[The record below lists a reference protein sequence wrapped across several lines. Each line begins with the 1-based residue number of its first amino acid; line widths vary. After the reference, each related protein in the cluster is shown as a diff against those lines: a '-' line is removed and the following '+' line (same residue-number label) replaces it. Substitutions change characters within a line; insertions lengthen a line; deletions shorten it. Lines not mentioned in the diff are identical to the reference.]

1 MENMITV
8 FENEEFGAVRTV
20 IEDGRILFCA
30 KDVAKSLG
38 YVNPRKAILD
48 HCRCVTKRDVPH
60 PQSSGRLLEMSF
72 IPEGDVYRLIVGSK
86 LPAAEKFETWL
97 FDTVVPSI
105 RKYGMYA
112 TTPMLRQF
120 QENPELIRLVCERM
134 LAEKDRADKLGEKL
148 AEIKPKADFF
158 DAFVNPDDCTN
169 IRTTAKELG
178 IPERAFCRF
187 LQDAG
192 FLYRC
197 PAGNLMPYN
206 KPENEG
212 LFIVRDFYSEYGHHG
227 TYTLITSMGKNLIR
241 TLFIPERKDA

>member
-8 FENEEFGAVRTV
+8 FENEEFGSVRTV

-192 FLYRC
+192 FMYRC

-227 TYTLITSMGKNLIR
+227 TYTLITSMGKNLLR
-241 TLFIPERKDA
+241 ELLIPERKDA

>member
-8 FENEEFGAVRTV
+8 FENEEFGSVRTV

-169 IRTTAKELG
+169 IRNTAKELG
-178 IPERAFCRF
+178 VPEREFCRF

-192 FLYRC
+192 FMYRC

-212 LFIVRDFYSEYGHHG
+212 LFIVRDFYSQYGHHG
-227 TYTLITSMGKNLIR
+227 TYTLITSMGKNLLR
-241 TLFIPERKDA
+241 ELLIPERKDA

>member
-8 FENEEFGAVRTV
+8 FENEEFGSVRTV

-134 LAEKDRADKLGEKL
+134 LTEKDRADKLDKKVTEL
-148 AEIKPKADFF
+148 QPKADFF
-158 DAFVNPDDCTN
+158 DAFISPDDCTN

-178 IPERAFCRF
+178 VPERAFCRF

-212 LFIVRDFYSEYGHHG
+212 LFIVRDFYSQYGHHG
-227 TYTLITSMGKNLIR
+227 TYTLITSMGKNLLR
-241 TLFIPERKDA
+241 TLLIPERKDA

>member
-8 FENEEFGAVRTV
+8 FENKEFGAVRTATINGEPWFV
-20 IEDGRILFCA
+20 A
-30 KDVAKSLG
+30 NDVC
-38 YVNPRKAILD
+38 AILEID
-48 HCRCVTKRDVPH
+48 RTQTRRLDDDEKGVCLIHTLGGDQKMSIVNEFGLYSLILRSRKPEAKACRRWITHEV
-60 PQSSGRLLEMSF
+60 
-72 IPEGDVYRLIVGSK
+72 IP
-86 LPAAEKFETWL
+86 A
-97 FDTVVPSI
+97 I

-112 TTPMLRQF
+112 TTPTLRKF

-134 LAEKDRADKLGEKL
+134 LAEKDRADKLDKRVTEL
-148 AEIKPKADFF
+148 QPKADFF

-178 IPERAFCRF
+178 VPERAFCRF

-212 LFIVRDFYSEYGHHG
+212 LFIVRDFYSECGHHG
-227 TYTLITSMGKNLIR
+227 TYTLITSMGKNLLR
-241 TLFIPERKDA
+241 ELLIPKRKDA

>member
-8 FENEEFGAVRTV
+8 FENKEFGAVRTATINGEPWFV
-20 IEDGRILFCA
+20 A
-30 KDVAKSLG
+30 NDVC
-38 YVNPRKAILD
+38 AILEID
-48 HCRCVTKRDVPH
+48 RTQTR
-60 PQSSGRLLEMSF
+60 RLDDDEKGVCLIHTLGGDQKMSIVNEF
-72 IPEGDVYRLIVGSK
+72 GLYSLILRSRKPEAKAFRRWITHEVIP
-86 LPAAEKFETWL
+86 A
-97 FDTVVPSI
+97 I

-112 TTPMLRQF
+112 TTPTLRKF

-134 LAEKDRADKLGEKL
+134 LAEKDRADKLDKRVTEL
-148 AEIKPKADFF
+148 QPKADFF

-178 IPERAFCRF
+178 VPERAFCRF

-227 TYTLITSMGKNLIR
+227 TYTLITSMGKNLLR
-241 TLFIPERKDA
+241 TMLIPERKDA

>member
-8 FENEEFGAVRTV
+8 FENEEFGSVRTV

-192 FLYRC
+192 FMYRC

-212 LFIVRDFYSEYGHHG
+212 LFIMRDFYSEYGHHG
-227 TYTLITSMGKNLIR
+227 TYTLITSMGKNLLR
-241 TLFIPERKDA
+241 ELLIPERKDA

>member
-8 FENEEFGAVRTV
+8 FENEEFGSVRTV

-134 LAEKDRADKLGEKL
+134 LTEKDRADKLDKKVTEL
-148 AEIKPKADFF
+148 QPKAYFF

-178 IPERAFCRF
+178 VPERAFCRF

-212 LFIVRDFYSEYGHHG
+212 MFIVRDFYSEYGHHG
-227 TYTLITSMGKNLIR
+227 TYTLITSMGKNLLR
-241 TLFIPERKDA
+241 ELLIPERKDA

>member
-1 MENMITV
+1 MITV

-212 LFIVRDFYSEYGHHG
+212 LFIVRDFYSQYGHHG
-227 TYTLITSMGKNLIR
+227 TYTLITSMGKNLLR
-241 TLFIPERKDA
+241 TLLIPERKDA

>member
-8 FENEEFGAVRTV
+8 FENKEFGAVRTATINGEPWFV
-20 IEDGRILFCA
+20 A
-30 KDVAKSLG
+30 NDVC
-38 YVNPRKAILD
+38 AILEID
-48 HCRCVTKRDVPH
+48 RTQTR
-60 PQSSGRLLEMSF
+60 RLDDDEKGVCLIHTLGGDQKMSIVNEF
-72 IPEGDVYRLIVGSK
+72 GLYSLILRSRKPEAKAFRRWITHEVIP
-86 LPAAEKFETWL
+86 A
-97 FDTVVPSI
+97 I

-134 LAEKDRADKLGEKL
+134 LAEKGRADKLDKKVTEL
-148 AEIKPKADFF
+148 QTKADFF
-158 DAFVNPDDCTN
+158 DAFISPDDCTN

-178 IPERAFCRF
+178 VPERAFCRF

-192 FLYRC
+192 FMYRC

-212 LFIVRDFYSEYGHHG
+212 LFIVRDFYSECGHHG
-227 TYTLITSMGKNLIR
+227 TYTLITSMGKNLLR
-241 TLFIPERKDA
+241 ELLIPERKDA

>member
-192 FLYRC
+192 FMYRC

-212 LFIVRDFYSEYGHHG
+212 LFIVRDFYSQYGHHG
-227 TYTLITSMGKNLIR
+227 TYTLITSMGKNLLR
-241 TLFIPERKDA
+241 ELLIPERKDA

>member
-8 FENEEFGAVRTV
+8 FENEEFGSVRTV

-227 TYTLITSMGKNLIR
+227 TYTLITSMGKNLLR
-241 TLFIPERKDA
+241 ELLIPERKDA

>member
-8 FENEEFGAVRTV
+8 FENKEFGAVRTATINGEPWFV
-20 IEDGRILFCA
+20 A
-30 KDVAKSLG
+30 NDVC
-38 YVNPRKAILD
+38 AILEID
-48 HCRCVTKRDVPH
+48 RTQTR
-60 PQSSGRLLEMSF
+60 RLDDDEKGVCLIHTLGGDQKMSIVNEF
-72 IPEGDVYRLIVGSK
+72 GLYSLILRSRKPEAKAFRRWITHEVIP
-86 LPAAEKFETWL
+86 A
-97 FDTVVPSI
+97 I

-112 TTPMLRQF
+112 TTPTLRKF

-134 LAEKDRADKLGEKL
+134 LAEKDRADKLDKRVTEL
-148 AEIKPKADFF
+148 QPKADFF

-178 IPERAFCRF
+178 VPERAFCRF
-187 LQDAG
+187 LQDEG

-227 TYTLITSMGKNLIR
+227 TYTLITSMGKNLLR
-241 TLFIPERKDA
+241 TLLIPERKDA

>member
-8 FENEEFGAVRTV
+8 FENKEFGAVRTATINGEPWFV
-20 IEDGRILFCA
+20 A
-30 KDVAKSLG
+30 NDVC
-38 YVNPRKAILD
+38 AILEID
-48 HCRCVTKRDVPH
+48 RTQTR
-60 PQSSGRLLEMSF
+60 RLDDDEKGVCLIHTLGGDQKMSIVNEF
-72 IPEGDVYRLIVGSK
+72 GLYSLILRSRKPEATAFRRWITHEVIP
-86 LPAAEKFETWL
+86 A
-97 FDTVVPSI
+97 I

-112 TTPMLRQF
+112 TTPTLRKF

-134 LAEKDRADKLGEKL
+134 LAEKDRADKLDKRVTEL
-148 AEIKPKADFF
+148 QPKADFF

-178 IPERAFCRF
+178 VPERAFCRF

-227 TYTLITSMGKNLIR
+227 TYTLITSMGKNLLR
-241 TLFIPERKDA
+241 TLLIPERKDA

>member
-8 FENEEFGAVRTV
+8 FENEEFGTVRTV

-227 TYTLITSMGKNLIR
+227 TYTLITSMGKNLLR
-241 TLFIPERKDA
+241 TLLVPERKDA

>member
-8 FENEEFGAVRTV
+8 FENKEFGAVRTATINGEPWFV
-20 IEDGRILFCA
+20 A
-30 KDVAKSLG
+30 NDVC
-38 YVNPRKAILD
+38 AILEID
-48 HCRCVTKRDVPH
+48 RTQTR
-60 PQSSGRLLEMSF
+60 RLDDDEKGVCLIHTLGGDQKMSIVNEF
-72 IPEGDVYRLIVGSK
+72 GLYSLILRSRKPEAKAFRRWITHEVIP
-86 LPAAEKFETWL
+86 A
-97 FDTVVPSI
+97 I

-112 TTPMLRQF
+112 TTPTLRKF

-134 LAEKDRADKLGEKL
+134 LAEKDRADKLDKKVTEL
-148 AEIKPKADFF
+148 QPKADFF

-178 IPERAFCRF
+178 VPERAFCRF

-192 FLYRC
+192 FMYRC

-212 LFIVRDFYSEYGHHG
+212 LFIVRDFYSECGHHG
-227 TYTLITSMGKNLIR
+227 TYTLITSMGKNLLR
-241 TLFIPERKDA
+241 TLLVPERKDA

>member
-8 FENEEFGAVRTV
+8 FENEEFGSVRTV

-134 LAEKDRADKLGEKL
+134 LTEKDRADKLDKKVTEL
-148 AEIKPKADFF
+148 QPKADFF

-169 IRTTAKELG
+169 IRNTAKELG
-178 IPERAFCRF
+178 VPERAFCRF

-212 LFIVRDFYSEYGHHG
+212 LFIVRDFYSEYGYHG
-227 TYTLITSMGKNLIR
+227 TYTLITSMGKNLLR
-241 TLFIPERKDA
+241 ELLIPERKDA

>member
-8 FENEEFGAVRTV
+8 FENKEFGAVRTATINGEPWFV
-20 IEDGRILFCA
+20 A
-30 KDVAKSLG
+30 NDVC
-38 YVNPRKAILD
+38 AILEID
-48 HCRCVTKRDVPH
+48 RTQTR
-60 PQSSGRLLEMSF
+60 RLDDDEKGVCLIHTLGGDQKMSIVNEF
-72 IPEGDVYRLIVGSK
+72 GLYSLILRSRKPEAKAFRRWITHEVIP
-86 LPAAEKFETWL
+86 A
-97 FDTVVPSI
+97 I

-112 TTPMLRQF
+112 TTPTLRKF

-134 LAEKDRADKLGEKL
+134 LAEKDRADKLDKKVTEL
-148 AEIKPKADFF
+148 QPKADFF
-158 DAFVNPDDCTN
+158 DAFVSPDDCTN

-178 IPERAFCRF
+178 VPERAFCRF

-212 LFIVRDFYSEYGHHG
+212 LFIVRDFYSECGHHG
-227 TYTLITSMGKNLIR
+227 TYTLITSVGKNLLR
-241 TLFIPERKDA
+241 ELLIPERKDA

>member
-8 FENEEFGAVRTV
+8 FENEEFGSVRTV

-134 LAEKDRADKLGEKL
+134 LTEKDRADKLDKKVTEL
-148 AEIKPKADFF
+148 QPKADFF

-178 IPERAFCRF
+178 VPERAFCRF

-192 FLYRC
+192 FMYRC

-212 LFIVRDFYSEYGHHG
+212 LFIVRDFYSEFGHHG
-227 TYTLITSMGKNLIR
+227 TYTLITSMGKNLLR
-241 TLFIPERKDA
+241 TLLIPERKDA

>member
-8 FENEEFGAVRTV
+8 FENEEFGAVRTATINGEPWFV
-20 IEDGRILFCA
+20 ANDVFRVLSVRNTKDALHTLDEDEKSGVDIIDPHGRIQRTNCISESGLYSIVLRSRKPEA
-30 KDVAKSLG
+30 KAFRRWITHEV
-38 YVNPRKAILD
+38 
-48 HCRCVTKRDVPH
+48 
-60 PQSSGRLLEMSF
+60 
-72 IPEGDVYRLIVGSK
+72 IP
-86 LPAAEKFETWL
+86 A
-97 FDTVVPSI
+97 I
-105 RKYGMYA
+105 RKHGMYA

-134 LAEKDRADKLGEKL
+134 LAEKDRADKLDKKVTEL
-148 AEIKPKADFF
+148 QPKADFF

-197 PAGNLMPYN
+197 PAGNLLPYN
-206 KPENEG
+206 RPENEG
-212 LFIVRDFYSEYGHHG
+212 LFIVRDFYSQYGHHG
-227 TYTLITSMGKNLIR
+227 TYTLITSMGKNLLR
-241 TLFIPERKDA
+241 ELLIPERKDA

>member
-1 MENMITV
+1 
-8 FENEEFGAVRTV
+8 
-20 IEDGRILFCA
+20 
-30 KDVAKSLG
+30 
-38 YVNPRKAILD
+38 
-48 HCRCVTKRDVPH
+48 
-60 PQSSGRLLEMSF
+60 MSF

-120 QENPELIRLVCERM
+120 QENPELIHLVCERM

-178 IPERAFCRF
+178 VPERAFCRF

-227 TYTLITSMGKNLIR
+227 TYTLITSMGKNLLR
-241 TLFIPERKDA
+241 TLLIPERKDA

>member
-1 MENMITV
+1 MITV
-8 FENEEFGAVRTV
+8 FENEEFGSVRTV

-134 LAEKDRADKLGEKL
+134 LTEKDRADKLDKKVTEL
-148 AEIKPKADFF
+148 QPKADFF

-212 LFIVRDFYSEYGHHG
+212 LFIVRDFYSQYGHHG
-227 TYTLITSMGKNLIR
+227 TYTLITSMGKNLLR
-241 TLFIPERKDA
+241 TLLIPERKDA

>member
-8 FENEEFGAVRTV
+8 FENKEFGAVRTATINGEPWFV
-20 IEDGRILFCA
+20 A
-30 KDVAKSLG
+30 NDVC
-38 YVNPRKAILD
+38 AILEID
-48 HCRCVTKRDVPH
+48 RTQTR
-60 PQSSGRLLEMSF
+60 RLDDDEKGVCLIHTLGGDQKMSIVNEF
-72 IPEGDVYRLIVGSK
+72 GLYSLILRSRKPEAKAFRRWITHKVIP
-86 LPAAEKFETWL
+86 A
-97 FDTVVPSI
+97 I

-112 TTPMLRQF
+112 TTPTLRKF

-134 LAEKDRADKLGEKL
+134 LAEKDRADKLDKRVTEL
-148 AEIKPKADFF
+148 QPKADFF

-178 IPERAFCRF
+178 VPERAFCRF
-187 LQDAG
+187 LQDEG

-227 TYTLITSMGKNLIR
+227 TYTLITSMGKNLLR
-241 TLFIPERKDA
+241 TMLIPERKDA

>member
-1 MENMITV
+1 MITV
-8 FENEEFGAVRTV
+8 FENEEFGTVRTATINGEPWFV
-20 IEDGRILFCA
+20 A
-30 KDVAKSLG
+30 NDVC
-38 YVNPRKAILD
+38 AILEID
-48 HCRCVTKRDVPH
+48 RTQTR
-60 PQSSGRLLEMSF
+60 RLDDDEKGVCLIHTLGGDQKMSIVNEF
-72 IPEGDVYRLIVGSK
+72 GLYSLILRSRKPEAKAFRRWITHEVIP
-86 LPAAEKFETWL
+86 A
-97 FDTVVPSI
+97 I

-112 TTPMLRQF
+112 TTPTLRKF

-178 IPERAFCRF
+178 VTERAFCRF

-192 FLYRC
+192 FMYRC

-212 LFIVRDFYSEYGHHG
+212 LFIVRDFYSQYGHHG
-227 TYTLITSMGKNLIR
+227 TYTLITSMGKNLLR
-241 TLFIPERKDA
+241 ELLIPGRKDA